1 MRQRI
6 RLGGVSRE
14 IEGQEWQGID
24 LMRIGRDQ
32 QLEMRLGDT
41 SISRCHAE
49 LSFVEPVGWIVR
61 DLGSTNG
68 TFLNGVRVGSEE
80 RKVRE
85 KDLLQVGNMVVR
97 VVSLHKADPSG
108 ADGFCGTM
116 RVEATTKH
124 GWEQAFE
131 VVARNMAQH
140 SCTGAQLVGLL
151 RAGQSLHQADSLD
164 EFLRKSLDDAYRSLA
179 ARNAVLLLIDERT
192 GRLTV
197 QAAKGEKEAKPCF
210 SKTLTQRCFSR
221 GESLLVHDV
230 REDVELRNSDSVARS
245 DMRSV
250 LCALVRSPRKR
261 LGILH
266 LARGIQ
272 DEPFNVFELHMA
284 DAIAAS
290 IAGSV
295 ESARF
300 FLAKQRS
307 WFIQTVI
314 ALAQTIELRD
324 PTTAGH
330 GKRVTKYALLL
341 ADALK
346 LPARERRQID
356 IGSRLHDIGKIGI
369 RDAVLC
375 KKGRLSAAE
384 YQHMQTHTLK
394 GAAILATIPELAPVL
409 PIVRNHHERWD
420 GRGYPDRLVGEE
432 IPLAS
437 RIVAVADSFDAMTS
451 NRPYRAGLSM
461 EEAFDQIHRG
471 AGSQFDPE
479 CSRAFRSLRHRL
491 AKMLPGG
498 KPGPAPALEPE
509 IVGIPTESEAACIPA

>member
-6 RLGGVSRE
+6 RLGGVSRA
-14 IEGQEWQGID
+14 IEGQEWQGVS
-24 LMRIGRDQ
+24 LLRIGRDQ
-32 QLEMRLGDT
+32 QLEMQLGDT

-49 LSFVEPVGWIVR
+49 LAYIEPLGWSVR

-68 TFLNGVRVGSEE
+68 TFLNGVRVGWEE

-85 KDLLQVGNMVVR
+85 RDLLQVGNLVVR
-97 VVSLHKADPSG
+97 IVSLNGGELAG
-108 ADGFCGTM
+108 ADSFYGTM

-131 VVARNMAQH
+131 VVARNLAQR

-151 RAGQSLHQADSLD
+151 RAGQTLHQTDSLD
-164 EFLRKSLDDAYRSLA
+164 AFLRTSLDDAVRTLTARS
-179 ARNAVLLLIDERT
+179 AVLLLIDERT

-197 QAAKGEKEAKPCF
+197 QAARSEKQTKPSF

-230 REDVELRNSDSVARS
+230 REDVELQKSDSVARGE
-245 DMRSV
+245 MRSV

-261 LGILH
+261 LGVLH
-266 LARGIQ
+266 LVRGLQ
-272 DEPFNVFELHMA
+272 DKPFSVFELHMA

-300 FLAKQRS
+300 FQSKQRS

-324 PTTAGH
+324 PCTAGH

-346 LPARERRQID
+346 VPARERRQIE

-375 KKGRLSAAE
+375 KKGRLSAEE
-384 YQHMQTHTLK
+384 YQH
-394 GAAILATIPELAPVL
+394 
-409 PIVRNHHERWD
+409 
-420 GRGYPDRLVGEE
+420 
-432 IPLAS
+432 
-437 RIVAVADSFDAMTS
+437 
-451 NRPYRAGLSM
+451 
-461 EEAFDQIHRG
+461 
-471 AGSQFDPE
+471 
-479 CSRAFRSLRHRL
+479 
-491 AKMLPGG
+491 
-498 KPGPAPALEPE
+498 
-509 IVGIPTESEAACIPA
+509 